1 MIDVTEL
8 MGVVFSGLSALVIE
22 GVEDAGEVIVV
33 RARTRDGAVACP
45 GCGSETARVHGYY
58 ERTAADVPVDGRRV
72 VVRVR
77 VRRMRCPALG
87 CRVQT
92 FREQVPGVLERYQRR
107 ISRLTAQ
114 VSAVARELAGRA
126 SARLLPALGVVV
138 SRHTA
143 LRVLLKVPLP
153 GAAVPRVLGIDDFAL
168 RRGLVYATVLI
179 DAETGR
185 RVDVVPGRTTD
196 VAEAWLR
203 DHPGV
208 EVLCR
213 DGSGAYGEAAR
224 RALPQAVQVSDRW
237 HLWHLLGEAARKEV
251 LAHSC
256 CWAKGTP
263 LQEGKRADTT
273 RERWQQVRDLREKGA
288 GLLDCS
294 RRLGLSLNTVKR
306 YDRASEPERLQR
318 VPKYKPTLVDPHR
331 DYLRKRR
338 AEEPGIAVQQLLR
351 EIRERGYQGSSN
363 LLVRYIN
370 QGRLDGGRPH
380 LSPRRATR
388 LLLTRPDRLTGSQQ
402 ETLARI
408 ETACPEISAL
418 ASHIRDFAALLVPDP
433 GNAGRLQEWITAAR
447 AADLPHVH
455 AFTRGLDLD
464 IQAAAAA
471 LTMPFHN
478 GRTEGVNTK
487 TKMIKRQ
494 MYGRA
499 GFALLRHRILLGLRN
514 VTTGSETEPP
524 VRHALLSVKRVPF

>member
-1 MIDVTEL
+1 MIDLAKLVGT
-8 MGVVFSGLSALVIE
+8 VFSGLSALVIDN
-22 GVEDAGEVIVV
+22 VEDAGGVICVL
-33 RARTRDGAVACP
+33 ARTRGGAVDCP
-45 GCGSETARVHGYY
+45 GCGTETSRVHGYHV
-58 ERTAADVPVDGRRV
+58 RTAADVPADGRRV
-72 VVRVR
+72 LLRVR
-77 VRRMRCPALG
+77 ARRMRCPALD
-87 CRVQT
+87 CKVQT

-107 ISRLTAQ
+107 TSRLTAQ
-114 VSAVARELAGRA
+114 VGAVARELAGRA
-126 SARLLPALGVVV
+126 SARLLPALGMPA

-143 LRVLLKVPLP
+143 LRVLLKIPLP
-153 GAAVPRVLGIDDFAL
+153 DAAVPRVLGIDDFAL

-196 VAEAWLR
+196 AAEGWLR

-224 RALPQAVQVSDRW
+224 RALPAAVQVSDRW

-251 LAHSC
+251 LAHSS
-256 CWAKGTP
+256 CWAKGAP
-263 LQEGKRADTT
+263 LQEGKRAATT
-273 RERWQQVRDLREKGA
+273 LERWQQVRSLREKGA
-288 GLLDCS
+288 GLLECS

-306 YDRASEPERLQR
+306 YDRADEPERLQR
-318 VPKYKPTLVDPHR
+318 VPKYRPTLVDPYR

-338 AEEPGIAVQQLLR
+338 AEEPGVPVQQLLR

-370 QGRLDGGRPH
+370 QGRLDGSQPH

-388 LLLTRPDRLTGSQQ
+388 LLLTRPDRLTGGQQ

-408 ETACPEISAL
+408 ETACPQMSAL
-418 ASHIRDFAALLVPDP
+418 TSRIRDFAALLVPDP
-433 GNAGRLQEWITAAR
+433 GNAARLQEWIAAAR

-464 IQAAAAA
+464 IQAA
-471 LTMPFHN
+471 TMAFTTPFHN
-478 GRTEGVNTK
+478 GRTEGVNTR

-499 GFALLRHRILLGLRN
+499 GFTLLRHRILL
-514 VTTGSETEPP
+514 S
-524 VRHALLSVKRVPF
+524 